1 MKNFKNTNRSMNEHF
16 IIQLSEQLG
25 SIVWRAKLMAL
36 PLTVADALPLIAN
49 RGQIVFGFD
58 DATKTDFEDLISKLL
73 KNNKWSEKYS
83 ERFLSDQLL
92 DIIAE
97 LIKDRQ
103 LNASQACIKKLVAG
117 YESFTKENVVFI
129 PIGGIALNLPELVV
143 GNIKFRKIARDGNQ
157 EPFARLDSHIANTQW
172 TRQHEEVKQRF
183 FGGYG
188 IIICAEFRVVAEPHR
203 AEERAIEECNRVLE
217 LLRYSI
223 PSLYKDFQRVEI
235 GFLWEI
241 IQSHGA
247 VLTVE
252 SLTPAYHCSSRIIG
266 PATLFEISETT
277 LQALESLGI
286 FQVGKILQ
294 KNQEANDFEKAILR
308 AIHWHGTS
316 VSQTEIEN
324 KFLNLLISIESLLT
338 PKEREPIANAIAE
351 GVAFV
356 LGDDLRKRLHL
367 KKRMKQLYGQRSGLS
382 HGGSKEILESDLSHL
397 QDIVGK
403 LLVWAIR
410 QVDKFKSH
418 AELFDWIEEQ
428 KLS

>member
-1 MKNFKNTNRSMNEHF
+1 MNEQF

-25 SIVWRAKLMAL
+25 SIIRRAKLMAL
-36 PLTVADALPLIAN
+36 PLTVANALPFIAN
-49 RGQIVFGFD
+49 RGQTVFGFD
-58 DATKTDFEDLISKLL
+58 EATKTDFEDLISKLL

-92 DIIAE
+92 NIIAE

-103 LNASQACIKKLVAG
+103 LNASQACIKKLVAE
-117 YESFTKENVVFI
+117 YENFTKENVVFI
-129 PIGGIALNLPELVV
+129 PIGGIALNLPEFVV
-143 GNIKFRKIARDGNQ
+143 GNIKFRKILRNGAQ
-157 EPFARLDSHIANTQW
+157 EPFARIDPQIITNHPSWAMK
-172 TRQHEEVKQRF
+172 HEEMKSHL
-183 FGGYG
+183 FGGHG
-188 IIICAEFRVVAEPHR
+188 VLEIVCAEFRVVAEPNR
-203 AEERAIEECNRVLE
+203 AEERAVEECNRVLE

-252 SLTPAYHCSSRIIG
+252 SLTPAYHCSSRKIG
-266 PATLFEISETT
+266 PATPFEISETT
-277 LQALESLGI
+277 LQALESLGV

-294 KNQEANDFEKAILR
+294 KNQDANDFEKAILR

-324 KFLNLLISIESLLT
+324 KFLNLLICIESLLT
-338 PKEREPIANAIAE
+338 PKEREPIANAVAE
-351 GVAFV
+351 GVALV
-356 LGDDLRKRLHL
+356 LGDDLETRLGL
-367 KKRMKQLYGQRSGLS
+367 KKRMKKLYSNRSGLS
-382 HGGSKEILESDLSHL
+382 HGGSKEILESDLIHL
-397 QDIVGK
+397 QDMAGK
-403 LLVWAIR
+403 LLVWAIK
-410 QVDKFKSH
+410 QVDNFKSH
-418 AELFDWIEEQ
+418 QELFDWIEEQ